1 MTKSKK
7 AIKLTIIILIGTAV
21 LVGIMMYLEMLPQIP
36 LKIFSDIEEIKSY
49 DKYTV
54 DYLDENNDSHISQD
68 MIITD
73 CTIRE
78 LKYKEHKYM
87 LYAYV
92 FESNEMAQNYYQSYG
107 LDTAKNA
114 AGSFHLES
122 KIGGDAIFICY
133 GYNCAYKIIGDSYIN
148 MRYLLNECSSAFTMN
163 IGFEATKPSGS

>member
-1 MTKSKK
+1 MKKAKK
-7 AIKLTIIILIGTAV
+7 AIKLTFVILIGTVV

-54 DYLDENNDSHISQD
+54 DYLEENNDSHILQD

-78 LKYKEHKYM
+78 LKYKGHKYM
-87 LYAYV
+87 LYAYI

-107 LDTAKNA
+107 LDTTKNA

-122 KIGGDAIFICY
+122 RIGGNAIFVCY

-163 IGFEATKPSGS
+163 IVLEAIKPSGS